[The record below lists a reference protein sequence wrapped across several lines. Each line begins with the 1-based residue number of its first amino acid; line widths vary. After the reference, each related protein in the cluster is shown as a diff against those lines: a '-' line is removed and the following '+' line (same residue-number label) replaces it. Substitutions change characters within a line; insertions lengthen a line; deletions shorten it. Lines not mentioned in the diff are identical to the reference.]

1 MPVQASTSPTGATSA
16 NANSSPSTIMP
27 SLRYRNAPA
36 AIDWLCTVLGFARHA
51 VYANPDGTIAHAE
64 LTIGGGMIML
74 GSAKDDEYGR
84 GFKSPGEV
92 GGVETRGS
100 YIVVADADAVYARAQ
115 AANAT
120 IVRPIQNTD
129 YGSREFSLKDPEG
142 NSWSVGTYDPW
153 VKHEG

>member
-1 MPVQASTSPTGATSA
+1 MSIQASTSSSEVLSA
-16 NANSSPSTIMP
+16 NAETSRSTIMP
-27 SLRYRNAPA
+27 SLRYRDAPA
-36 AIDWLCTVLGFARHA
+36 AIDWLCKVLGFARHA

-74 GSAKDDEYGR
+74 GSGKDDEYGR
-84 GFKSPGEV
+84 GFKSPGEI

-120 IVRPIQNTD
+120 IVRPLQNTD

-153 VKHEG
+153 IKH